1 VRWPPRSS
9 RTPARAT
16 EQIVMNLVANAI
28 EAMRNGGTLAI
39 RVARVPLVGL
49 PQLVGL
55 TVSDT
60 GVGMD
65 EATRRRCFEP
75 FFTTKPNGNGIGLH
89 TVRELVELADGR
101 ISVDSTVGTGTT
113 IGIYLPILPD

>member
-1 VRWPPRSS
+1 MP
-9 RTPARAT
+9 
-16 EQIVMNLVANAI
+16 
-28 EAMRNGGTLAI
+28 NGGTLAI

-49 PQLVGL
+49 PELVGL

-75 FFTTKPNGNGIGLH
+75 FFTTKKAGNGIGLH
-89 TVRELVELADGR
+89 TVRDHVDEAGGR
-101 ISVDSTVGTGTT
+101 ISIDSTPGVGTTVGV
-113 IGIYLPILPD
+113 YLPILPAG